1 MVTRAITKKA
11 IALSLIFFAEIFISL
26 SERSMTL
33 DTESGVAGNAISH
46 RLTNNISSYPQ
57 VADAEKEIHA
67 FLDKWDIVGASVAIA
82 KDERLIYA
90 KGFGHADREKDIR
103 VEPRHLFRV
112 ASVSKLIT
120 AVAIM
125 QLREEGRLK
134 LNDQVFGKDGI
145 LDDPVF
151 LNIRDPRVRDI
162 NIYHLLTHAAG
173 WDKYSGDPVF
183 MPYAIKREMDTDLP
197 IDLETTIR
205 YTLSKRTLDFDPGS
219 RSSYSNLGYA
229 VLGKVIERLTGM
241 EYENYV
247 NSRVLNPI
255 GIYDMHLGHSMADKR
270 YPNEVKYYSNSRYH
284 TTYSS
289 YEYRKKVPSY
299 YGGNNLKVLGA
310 AGAWIASP
318 AELLKLLVHI
328 NGRDGKKDIL
338 SDTTLHQMTHTRPG
352 FKPIGWVSTTY
363 NGIWKRSGTLSG
375 TSALMKKGR
384 NGYSWVMVLNTS
396 NDQGH
401 EFTYEIDDVMSSFL
415 GQVDRWPGHDLF
427 HYNTPRPLYTYTKD
441 GNNSF

>member
-1 MVTRAITKKA
+1 MVTRAISKKA
-11 IALSLIFFAEIFISL
+11 IALSLVFFAEIFISL
-26 SERSMTL
+26 SERSMSL
-33 DTESGVAGNAISH
+33 DIESGVAGNAVSH
-46 RLTNNISSYPQ
+46 RLNNNISSYPQ
-57 VADAEKEIHA
+57 VAEAEQEIHE
-67 FLDKWDIVGASVAIA
+67 FLEKWDVVGASVAIA
-82 KDERLIYA
+82 KNERLIYA
-90 KGFGHADREKDIR
+90 KGFGYADREKGIE
-103 VEPRHLFRV
+103 VEPRNLFRV

-120 AVAIM
+120 AVAVM
-125 QLREEGRLK
+125 QLMEEGK
-134 LNDQVFGKDGI
+134 LNLKDHVFGENGI
-145 LDDPVF
+145 LDDPSF
-151 LNIRDPRVRDI
+151 LNIRDPRVKDI
-162 NIYHLLTHAAG
+162 TIYHLLTHAAG

-183 MPYAIKREMDTDLP
+183 MPYAIKREMDADLP

-219 RSSYSNLGYA
+219 RSSYSNFGYA
-229 VLGKVIERLTGM
+229 VLGKVIERLTRM
-241 EYENYV
+241 DYENYV

-255 GIYDMHLGHSMADKR
+255 GIYDMHLGHAMPGKR
-270 YPNEVKYYSNSRYH
+270 YSNEVKYYSNSRYH
-284 TTYSS
+284 TAYSS

-328 NGRDGKKDIL
+328 NGRNGKRDIL
-338 SDTTLHQMTHTRPG
+338 NDTTLHQMTHTPPG

-384 NGYSWVMVLNTS
+384 NGFSWVMVLNTS

-401 EFTYEIDDVMSSFL
+401 EFTYEIDEMMSSFIDR
-415 GQVDRWPGHDLF
+415 VDQWPGHDLF
-427 HYNTPRPLYTYTKD
+427 HYNPPRPLYTYTKD
-441 GNNSF
+441 GNNPY